1 MLAFKEVSELAGY
14 TARVHEMISVFKD
27 VSGGK
32 YFKRGVATEEGVDIR
47 KQRGLVEEG
56 DFVKFEDVPIVS
68 PNGDVLVE
76 VSNRLEVKFRF
87 PYLEKKSGSNY
98 CTFLLLVT
106 QGT

>member
-32 YFKRGVATEEGVDIR
+32 YFKRGLATEEGGLDIR

-76 VSNRLEVKFRF
+76 VRKKTFVRECEISKFGC
-87 PYLEKKSGSNY
+87 K
-98 CTFLLLVT
+98 
-106 QGT
+106 